1 VAKKNFKSGLEDL
14 FNDAMEGNIAKN
26 VSEKM
31 ATKKPSSKS
40 KKSFSSGLE
49 SLFEEAI
56 TETTIE
62 SAQATKDGKK
72 SKGSTKRSKPA
83 FGIDS
88 LICET
93 VETSKI
99 ERVTAPEGKK
109 RVTITF
115 DKEKLEKLKKI
126 ARLQKSYLKDI
137 VNEVVGEYISEFES
151 SKKG

>member
-1 VAKKNFKSGLEDL
+1 MAKKNFKSGLEDL

-31 ATKKPSSKS
+31 ASKKPSSKS

-88 LICET
+88 LIRET